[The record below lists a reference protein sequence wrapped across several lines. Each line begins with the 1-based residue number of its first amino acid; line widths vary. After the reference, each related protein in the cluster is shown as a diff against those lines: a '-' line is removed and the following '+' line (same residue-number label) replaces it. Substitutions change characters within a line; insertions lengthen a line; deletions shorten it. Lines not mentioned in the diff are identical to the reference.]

1 MKTRTEKVSLA
12 RKTAAGGIVLLKNDG
27 GVLPLAKDKDVVLMG
42 VTGYFCHR
50 MGFGSGDMLAQRP
63 VQYDEGLANAGVR
76 LFQPV
81 ADFYRRGILAKKEC
95 FERVNRDWWKWSYR
109 FPEPATK
116 DDEFAKLVAGR
127 RDLPCLV
134 AIGRNCGESVDLSA
148 GGETG
153 SGGDCGFNSIYLHWQ
168 EEQLLKLACAN
179 FDNVVVLLNVCGVV
193 DTSWLDKYP
202 VKAVLVTS
210 LLGETS
216 GDAVADVLTGRVSP
230 AGKLTTTWAKRY
242 RDYPTTDCWG
252 TMQIPYR
259 EGVFL
264 GYRYFDTFGVE
275 PRFPFG
281 FGLSYT
287 TFEYG
292 KASVRVLRSKVA
304 SRKSQVPGRKP
315 KADRICDLRPAT
327 CDAAVGVIATV
338 TVKNTGKAAG
348 AEVVQ
353 CYVSMPAGKLEKPY
367 QDLVAY
373 ARTPVLAPGASCKVE
388 LAFDLAQFA
397 SYDEAAA
404 AFVLEKGD
412 YVVRVGASSRATHVA
427 GVLRL
432 PKTVTVEKVFARFAK
447 ADLSDLRLLSR
458 KGAKPFTY
466 AGEKAEI
473 AAAKVV
479 ALDPA
484 AIKCVA
490 KPDLDKAPFKDLPKP
505 KAGAATVTMDDVLA
519 GRATVAQVVAQMDD
533 RELASCVNMLVFDD
547 MKGAVEGGTGVGG
560 FEGTIRGEAS
570 EIWHSEKY
578 AIPPSPVADGPSG
591 IRLSIFNEDP
601 AKDSEMART
610 VVAYPCGTA
619 LAQGWD
625 DAAATA
631 FGRSVQDDMALAGID
646 GWLAPGLNLHRNPL
660 CGRNFEYFSEDPLL
674 AGRMAA
680 AIARGVQTR
689 ENGSPS
695 GRYVTIKHFC
705 TNNQEHERGREENVV
720 SERTLRE
727 LYLRAFRFACEGK
740 PRAIM
745 TSYNRLNG
753 DWVATIKPVLTGIV
767 RGEWGWDGFVM
778 TDWWNGADKL
788 RHQTAGNDLIA
799 PGGREIRDNL
809 AKALAEGRVPRGAV
823 QAAAVRILST
833 VAWCLENGTRQAFR
847 RPRPANR
854 KNRT

>member
-1 MKTRTEKVSLA
+1 MKTRTEKVSVA
-12 RKTAAGGIVLLKNDG
+12 RKTAAGGIVLLKNEG
-27 GVLPLAKDKDVVLMG
+27 GALPLAKDRDVVLMG

-50 MGFGSGDMLAQRP
+50 MGFGSGDMLAQRT

-116 DDEFAKLVAGR
+116 DDEFAKLVAGH

-153 SGGDCGFNSIYLHWQ
+153 TGGDCGYNSIYLHWQ
-168 EEQLLKLACAN
+168 EEQLLRLACAN

-230 AGKLTTTWAKRY
+230 AGKLTTTWARRY

-264 GYRYFDTFGVE
+264 GYRYFDTFGIE

-287 TFEYG
+287 TFSV
-292 KASVRVLRSKVA
+292 KAGAVSARGSKA
-304 SRKSQVPGRKP
+304 KLS
-315 KADRICDLRPAT
+315 
-327 CDAAVGVIATV
+327 ATV
-338 TVKNTGKAAG
+338 RNTGKAAG

-373 ARTPVLAPGASCKVE
+373 ARTPELAPGASCRVE

-412 YVVRVGASSRATHVA
+412 YVVRVGTSSRATHVA

-432 PKTVTVEKVFARFAK
+432 PRTVTTEKVFARFAK
-447 ADLSDLRLLSR
+447 ADLSDLRLVAEDAFGNTLDAYGNPVGGSR
-458 KGAKPFTY
+458 KQSGS
-466 AGEKAEI
+466 
-473 AAAKVV
+473 
-479 ALDPA
+479 
-484 AIKCVA
+484 AIK
-490 KPDLDKAPFKDLPKP
+490 
-505 KAGAATVTMDDVLA
+505 
-519 GRATVAQVVAQMDD
+519 
-533 RELASCVNMLVFDD
+533 
-547 MKGAVEGGTGVGG
+547 
-560 FEGTIRGEAS
+560 
-570 EIWHSEKY
+570 
-578 AIPPSPVADGPSG
+578 
-591 IRLSIFNEDP
+591 
-601 AKDSEMART
+601 
-610 VVAYPCGTA
+610 
-619 LAQGWD
+619 
-625 DAAATA
+625 
-631 FGRSVQDDMALAGID
+631 
-646 GWLAPGLNLHRNPL
+646 
-660 CGRNFEYFSEDPLL
+660 
-674 AGRMAA
+674 
-680 AIARGVQTR
+680 
-689 ENGSPS
+689 
-695 GRYVTIKHFC
+695 
-705 TNNQEHERGREENVV
+705 
-720 SERTLRE
+720 
-727 LYLRAFRFACEGK
+727 RAFR
-740 PRAIM
+740 
-745 TSYNRLNG
+745 
-753 DWVATIKPVLTGIV
+753 D
-767 RGEWGWDGFVM
+767 
-778 TDWWNGADKL
+778 ADKASSSGKGL
-788 RHQTAGNDLIA
+788 DLSRGSSVSPELNLLGLTTASLAIALLYELFARHFYQ
-799 PGGREIRDNL
+799 
-809 AKALAEGRVPRGAV
+809 AV
-823 QAAAVRILST
+823 D
-833 VAWCLENGTRQAFR
+833 
-847 RPRPANR
+847 
-854 KNRT
+854 

>member
-1 MKTRTEKVSLA
+1 MKTRLEKLSVA
-12 RKTAAGGIVLLKNDG
+12 RRAAAQGLVLLKNDG
-27 GVLPLAKDKDVVLMG
+27 GALPLARDREVVLMG

-50 MGFGSGDMLAQRP
+50 MGFGSGDMLAQRT
-63 VQYDEGLANAGVR
+63 VQYDEGLANAGVK

-95 FERVNRDWWKWSYR
+95 FQTINRNWWKWSYR

-116 DDEFAKLVAGR
+116 DDEFAALVAGH
-127 RDLPCLV
+127 RDLPCV
-134 AIGRNCGESVDLSA
+134 VTIGRNCGESVDLSA

-153 SGGDCGFNSIYLHWQ
+153 SGGECGYNSIFLHWQ
-168 EEQLLKLACAN
+168 EEQLLRLACQN

-216 GDAVADVLTGRVSP
+216 GDAVADVLTGRVAP

-242 RDYPTTDCWG
+242 RDYPSTDCWG
-252 TMQIPYR
+252 TLQVPYR
-259 EGVFL
+259 EGIFL
-264 GYRYFDTFGVE
+264 GYRYFDTFGIE

-287 TFEYG
+287 SFAI
-292 KASVRVLRSKVA
+292 KAGAVSARGSKA
-304 SRKSQVPGRKP
+304 RLS
-315 KADRICDLRPAT
+315 A
-327 CDAAVGVIATV
+327 

-353 CYVSMPAGKLEKPY
+353 CYVSAPDGTLEKPF

-373 ARTPVLAPGASCKVE
+373 ARTPVLAPGASCKVD
-388 LAFDLAQFA
+388 LAFDLARFA

-412 YVVRVGASSRATHVA
+412 YAVRVGASSRDTHVA

-432 PKTVTVEKVFARFAK
+432 PKSVETEKVHRRFAQ
-447 ADLSDLRLLSR
+447 ADLSDLRLLSK
-458 KGAKPFTY
+458 KGAKPWTY
-466 AGEKAEI
+466 AGEKAER

-484 AIKCVA
+484 AIKRAPA
-490 KPDLDKAPFKDLPKP
+490 KPDVGNVFAKELPRP
-505 KAGAATVTMDDVLA
+505 KAGAPLVTMRDVLA
-519 GRATVAQVVAQMDD
+519 GRATVAQLVAQMDD
-533 RELASCVNMLVFDD
+533 HELASCVNMLVFDD
-547 MKGAVEGGTGVGG
+547 RRGAVEGGTGVGG

-570 EIWHSEKY
+570 EFWSSEKY

-591 IRLSIFNEDP
+591 VRLAIFNEDP

-625 DAAATA
+625 DAAATD
-631 FGRSVQDDMALAGID
+631 FGRSVCADMALAGID

-689 ENGSPS
+689 EDGAPS

-720 SERTLRE
+720 AERTLRE
-727 LYLRAFRFACEGK
+727 LYLRAFRIACEDGK
-740 PRAIM
+740 PLSIM
-745 TSYNRLNG
+745 TSYNQLNG
-753 DWVATIKPVLTGIV
+753 GYVATTKALLDGVV

-788 RHQTAGNDLIA
+788 RHQASGNDLIA
-799 PGGREIRDNL
+799 PGVRDWRDAL
-809 AKALAEGRVPRGAV
+809 EKGLAEGRVARGPV
-823 QAAAVRILST
+823 QLAATRILSAL
-833 VAWCLENGTRQAFR
+833 AWCL
-847 RPRPANR
+847 
-854 KNRT
+854 KNRD